1 MKKTTCL
8 ILVFTFLSCAGFAQE
23 IVFNKQASAS
33 QCCLKSQE
41 SKNLLPMNDLDV
53 ETGYVLYETEI
64 DGSADSPQL
73 NLENVRDYAVVFLD
87 DQFQGT
93 LTDQHKQL
101 SLKAGKGKHK
111 LRIFVE
117 NIGRITYGPEIL
129 DNSKG
134 LFGSITLDNDEI
146 ENWVITPL
154 GIRNLEVS
162 KLVFEQRKGSALP
175 GFFQAEFMLS
185 QPDAYYLD
193 ISGWGM
199 GEVWIN
205 GTYAGAYWEEEKQQS
220 IQLPAELLK
229 AGKNEII
236 VFELKNLEQKNMKL
250 SKQAVFR

>member
-1 MKKTTCL
+1 MKRTTYIVL
-8 ILVFTFLSCAGFAQE
+8 IFTFLSCAGFAQE
-23 IVFNKQASAS
+23 IVFDKQASVN
-33 QCCLKSQE
+33 QCYLKSQE
-41 SKNLLPMNDLDV
+41 SKNPLPMNDLDV
-53 ETGYVLYETEI
+53 ETGYVLYEAEI
-64 DGSADSPQL
+64 DGSVDSPQL

-93 LTDQHKQL
+93 LTDQHKQH
-101 SLKAGKGKHK
+101 SLKAATGRHK

-134 LFGSITLDNDEI
+134 LFGSITLGNEEI

-154 GIRNLEVS
+154 GIRNLDVS
-162 KLVFEQRKGSALP
+162 KLVFEQRKESALP
-175 GFFQAEFMLS
+175 GFFQAEFMIS

-220 IQLPAELLK
+220 IQLPVEFLK
-229 AGKNEII
+229 AGKNEIT